1 MNEYSE
7 SSPPHAY
14 VLGHPQREIDRL
26 KAQARLIDP
35 ITKRFFREAGIEEG
49 MRVLVCSQAQAGIW

>member
-7 SSPPHAY
+7 SISPHAY
-14 VLGHPQREIDRL
+14 VLGHSQREIDRL

-35 ITKRFFREAGIEEG
+35 ITKRFFPRS
-49 MRVLVCSQAQAGIW
+49 RD